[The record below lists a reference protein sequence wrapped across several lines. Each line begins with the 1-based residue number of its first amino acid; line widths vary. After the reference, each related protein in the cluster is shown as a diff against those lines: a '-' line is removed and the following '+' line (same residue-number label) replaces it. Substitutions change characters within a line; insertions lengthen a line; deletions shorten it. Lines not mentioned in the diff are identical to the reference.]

1 VFTGGES
8 MKRQTKRKVAAL
20 TLGSFLLLS
29 MVSGCGAKEPEE
41 QEQVVSTVPVE
52 VQTMAAQNF
61 DKVVTLGGLTA
72 AESTVNVIAKVN
84 GMEQIKA
91 VNVEVGDKVTEGQI
105 LAQLDNEST
114 QLSVNGAQIGVANAQ
129 NSIATAQQSYD
140 NALTNYKNGQ
150 ELFAVGAISQ
160 TDLDQ
165 LKLAKDS
172 AESQLNAAQIGVS
185 NAENN
190 LASAQLALDYA
201 TVKAPISGT
210 VTKVNAD
217 VGSYASASAPMFE
230 IANVDTLEISTGINE
245 QNVGKIHT
253 GQEVLMKVD
262 SVSDQWFSGS
272 IKEIS
277 TVMDSTTKNYPIK
290 ISLRNQD
297 EKLVAGMYAEINVVV
312 DHVDNAIV
320 IPVDAIVYKGTQT
333 VAYVVQNDGTVQER
347 QLTLGLNDGNHYV
360 VTKGLQAGDKLVV
373 KGNHNLVDGEAVT
386 VTVLD
391 GVTQDIIADVKA
403 DEESDANTDA
413 DAAADEDGADDNS
426 KDTKPA
432 EETK

>member
-1 VFTGGES
+1 

-413 DAAADEDGADDNS
+413 DAAADEYGANDNS